1 MTVAPDMQSSPLRI
15 GVATFA
21 LALCVAAIILV
32 GSAAE
37 RADSSWTRWTESPER
52 HVTVQLRDGGVGW
65 GETER
70 LIRDVRGVRDVV
82 PVLGGTLSQ
91 DDAGRSGW
99 ESVAWMAGD
108 SSTVRKAFMPP
119 GPGVSLWKGELPGVG
134 NSDRAVVGYELAR
147 VMGLD
152 LGDDID
158 VRGSPFIVGAIW
170 SPSDSEA
177 GNFVQVPAEAA
188 LSRFGSS
195 QVGYQHLMVYIR
207 SDQDTEEVARRIW
220 EEVPNL
226 QVSSPDEL
234 SARLREGARVWRAAV
249 ILLCVWTLA
258 VGFVTCTYVFGR
270 GSRREAGALS
280 AGKLAAM
287 VMVGAALAGIIGVLC
302 GTLSALGLNVYGQ
315 RTYART
321 FLFLTPRLLLLAVGV
336 ALAVG
341 ALSVMWLLVSRGAR
355 GEYSKLATFGRGTH
369 WAVAILVLGLGTW
382 LLIMSGSVTES
393 LYSSLA
399 EIRQLAV
406 RRVGLRVIRPSGS
419 LLFKLAAVPGV
430 EGLTAEAYGGAV
442 DEDEEGWGD
451 RPPPS
456 GVLYGVASDGMAVGM
471 SLSQRSGLW
480 QGTGV
485 RARSL
490 DEAVISRDLAEN
502 RHIAVGD
509 ALDIRG
515 HEFEVVGIRERCAL
529 GMPSDCN
536 WRVDISLD
544 ALRRLTLDPYAL
556 DSAAILVPPVDR
568 EQLREAFLVDLAGR
582 IPEAQI
588 VSLDAQ
594 VDEVAVRYPLVRPLV
609 SDQQAEPARRA
620 RFMYS
625 IAYLV
630 LVVFA
635 SLGMGWAVW
644 AAVGVDVHRRR
655 ERIAL
660 EMALGAAEGNI
671 LSEQALGA
679 ASWSAL
685 GALLG
690 VSLAVWSAT
699 EANAWISTWG
709 IHMPRLAASPR
720 LLVVVAI
727 WTMVLAIVAAI
738 LPSLQGLR
746 DDPLRLLVRG
756 SVPSH
761 EGVEL

>member
-1 MTVAPDMQSSPLRI
+1 V
-15 GVATFA
+15 
-21 LALCVAAIILV
+21 
-32 GSAAE
+32 
-37 RADSSWTRWTESPER
+37 
-52 HVTVQLRDGGVGW
+52 
-65 GETER
+65 
-70 LIRDVRGVRDVV
+70 
-82 PVLGGTLSQ
+82 
-91 DDAGRSGW
+91 
-99 ESVAWMAGD
+99 
-108 SSTVRKAFMPP
+108 
-119 GPGVSLWKGELPGVG
+119 
-134 NSDRAVVGYELAR
+134 
-147 VMGLD
+147 
-152 LGDDID
+152 
-158 VRGSPFIVGAIW
+158 
-170 SPSDSEA
+170 
-177 GNFVQVPAEAA
+177 
-188 LSRFGSS
+188 
-195 QVGYQHLMVYIR
+195 
-207 SDQDTEEVARRIW
+207 
-220 EEVPNL
+220 
-226 QVSSPDEL
+226 
-234 SARLREGARVWRAAV
+234 
-249 ILLCVWTLA
+249 
-258 VGFVTCTYVFGR
+258 
-270 GSRREAGALS
+270 
-280 AGKLAAM
+280 
-287 VMVGAALAGIIGVLC
+287 
-302 GTLSALGLNVYGQ
+302 
-315 RTYART
+315 
-321 FLFLTPRLLLLAVGV
+321 
-336 ALAVG
+336 
-341 ALSVMWLLVSRGAR
+341 
-355 GEYSKLATFGRGTH
+355 
-369 WAVAILVLGLGTW
+369 
-382 LLIMSGSVTES
+382 
-393 LYSSLA
+393 
-399 EIRQLAV
+399 
-406 RRVGLRVIRPSGS
+406 
-419 LLFKLAAVPGV
+419 LFKLAAVPGV

-485 RARSL
+485 RAHSL
-490 DEAVISRDLAEN
+490 DEAVVSRDLAEN

-515 HEFEVVGIRERCAL
+515 DGFVVVGIRERCAR

-556 DSAAILVPPVDR
+556 DSAAILVPPADR
-568 EQLREAFLVDLAGR
+568 EQLREAFLMDLAGR

-594 VDEVAVRYPLVRPLV
+594 VDGVAERYPLVRPLV
-609 SDQQAEPARRA
+609 PDQQAEPDRRA

-630 LVVFA
+630 VAAFA

-671 LSEQALGA
+671 LSERALGA

-699 EANAWISTWG
+699 EANAWISTRG
-709 IHMPRLAASPR
+709 IHMPRLVASPR

-727 WTMVLAIVAAI
+727 WTIVLAIVAAI
-738 LPSLQGLR
+738 VPSLQGLR